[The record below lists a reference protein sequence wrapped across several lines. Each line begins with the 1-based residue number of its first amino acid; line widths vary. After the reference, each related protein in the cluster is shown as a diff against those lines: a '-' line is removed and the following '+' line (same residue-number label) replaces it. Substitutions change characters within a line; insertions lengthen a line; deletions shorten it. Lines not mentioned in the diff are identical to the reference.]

1 MRNSFLKSTVALLFA
16 ISTSCGYDSTSPIYN
31 PPVVLSNIGL
41 WTSSGSPSEIL
52 RLEPTQLNGSGNLT
66 ARTAIN
72 TSSSTL
78 FTLNSIAF
86 DTDGTMW
93 VASQDDSTLLSFAP
107 AKLGASGSVDASTF
121 IESTDGSLSGPAG
134 LAFDRQHRLW
144 VANFSN
150 GTLVRFDRG
159 QLAAGRTQIPAIVI
173 NGPGHPTGLA
183 FDASG
188 ALWMSDSR
196 SNKIV
201 KYSAE
206 QLETSGFLTPAVVLS
221 PLGTTLVN
229 PTGLAF
235 DASGNLWVA
244 NSGSQRIVK
253 FSSEQLAAT
262 GSPVPQTILT
272 PAAASA
278 YFPEG
283 LAFDS
288 DGSLWVITVDGIL
301 DKFTSNQLL
310 ATGTPEPSVHLILPD
325 RLLFWSVAF
334 WPKPSGLPLN

>member
-1 MRNSFLKSTVALLFA
+1 MRKTFLNSTLAMLFA
-16 ISTSCGYDSTSPIYN
+16 VATSCGYDSTSPIYN
-31 PPVVLSNIGL
+31 PPVPSPSVGL

-52 RLEPTQLNGSGNLT
+52 RLDQAQLNGSGNRT
-66 ARTAIN
+66 ASTAIN

-78 FTLNSIAF
+78 FGLNSIAF

-93 VASQDDSTLLSFAP
+93 VASQDDSTLLGFAP
-107 AKLGASGSVDASTF
+107 AKLAASGSTDATTV
-121 IESTDGSLSGPAG
+121 IESTGGSLSGPMG

-159 QLAAGRTQIPAIVI
+159 QLAAGHTQIPAIVI

-188 ALWMSDSR
+188 AMWISQ
-196 SNKIV
+196 SNKVV
-201 KYSAE
+201 KYLPE

-221 PLGTTLVN
+221 TLGTTLVN

-244 NSGSQRIVK
+244 NSGSQGIAK
-253 FSSEQLAAT
+253 FSSDQLAAT
-262 GSPVPQTILT
+262 GSPVPQIVLT
-272 PAAASA
+272 PAAASV
-278 YFPEG
+278 YVPEG

-288 DGSLWVITVDGIL
+288 DGSLWVISVDGIL
-301 DKFTSNQLL
+301 DKFASSLLL
-310 ATGTPEPSVHLILPD
+310 ATGTPEPSVRLILPD
-325 RLLFWSVAF
+325 RRLFWSVAF
-334 WPKPSGLPLN
+334 WPKPAGLPLN